1 MEIDQLNKKILQ
13 LLQKDGRM
21 TYKDIT
27 KEMDR
32 AESTVR
38 ERIGFME
45 EQKIIEGYTAIINKP
60 RVGLNRSAI
69 IYANVPTANF
79 EEVMNGL
86 KAVNGVLQIYRT
98 STNKNLAFFITAT
111 DDEELNRIIKNKIA
125 PLGVTDI
132 EISIINEAVREI
144 AEVNILSVE
153 EKAALE
159 EKKNRKRRQKELAAA
174 NKPVK
179 GATKIGAA
187 LESSYEN
194 FKVQA

>member
-1 MEIDQLNKKILQ
+1 MDIDQLNKKILQ

-69 IYANVPTANF
+69 IYANVPTSNF
-79 EEVMNGL
+79 EEVMNNL

-159 EKKNRKRRQKELAAA
+159 EKKNRKSRQKELAAA

-179 GATKIGAA
+179 GSTRIGAA